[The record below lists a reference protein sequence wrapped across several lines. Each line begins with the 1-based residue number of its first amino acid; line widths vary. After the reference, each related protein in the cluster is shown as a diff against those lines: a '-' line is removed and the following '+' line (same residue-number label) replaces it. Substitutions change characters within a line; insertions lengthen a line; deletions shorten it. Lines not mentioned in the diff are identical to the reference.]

1 MILPFNHTLCYL
13 CYNGKITTA
22 DESTTKTTFWYEL
35 SAVSCG
41 AFMNSNVRILTH
53 QSGGKVGAKNAYI
66 KGRQKGDDPSK
77 IDVLID
83 NGFLDEKRL
92 SDDAKKERK
101 SLQKKLP
108 VYRKRLESAIE
119 EQKPK
124 VIANS
129 QKKIVEIQAKLNQPF
144 VKSNKKEII
153 DMTFILTN
161 AGKQWQSHKPFRK
174 SFNRYIEAY
183 IKREFED
190 LHIVTVASHFD
201 QASPHTHA
209 LLQVPNDTSW
219 SKYLREKYQV
229 EDTRDAY
236 RAIQAKFHDSI
247 EQALNRPLDPL
258 QSGRRY
264 VGLGEYKAKGNFEV
278 KLKEQSGS
286 SKTAQKSNLSQNT
299 HQTMQNDLK
308 RLKSQFQD
316 VFLEN
321 VTAETETKQE
331 QINKP
336 SKRHRHR

>member
-1 MILPFNHTLCYL
+1 
-13 CYNGKITTA
+13 
-22 DESTTKTTFWYEL
+22 
-35 SAVSCG
+35 
-41 AFMNSNVRILTH
+41 MNTNVRILTH

-101 SLQKKLP
+101 SLQKKLS
-108 VYRKRLESAIE
+108 VYRKRLEKAIE

-124 VIANS
+124 VIASN
-129 QKKIVEIQAKLNQPF
+129 QKKIEEIQRKLDQPF
-144 VKSNKKEII
+144 VKSNKKEIL

-161 AGKQWQSHKPFRK
+161 VGKQWQNNEAFRE
-174 SFNRYIEAY
+174 SYNRYIEAF
-183 IKREFED
+183 IKREFGD
-190 LHIVTVASHFD
+190 LHIVTVASHYD

-264 VGLGEYKAKGNFEV
+264 VGLGEFKEKGNFEV
-278 KLKEQSGS
+278 RLKEQSGS
-286 SKTAQKSNLSQNT
+286 TKTAKKADLSRNT
-299 HQTMQNDLK
+299 HQDIQNDLK

-316 VFLEN
+316 VFLEEQTDSE
-321 VTAETETKQE
+321 VSE
-331 QINKP
+331 QISAQEKR
-336 SKRHRHR
+336 SKQTKRNRNR

>member
-1 MILPFNHTLCYL
+1 
-13 CYNGKITTA
+13 
-22 DESTTKTTFWYEL
+22 
-35 SAVSCG
+35 
-41 AFMNSNVRILTH
+41 MNTNVRILTH

-101 SLQKKLP
+101 SLQKKLS
-108 VYRKRLESAIE
+108 VYRKRLEKAIE

-124 VIANS
+124 VIANN
-129 QKKIVEIQAKLNQPF
+129 QKRIEEIQRKLDQPF
-144 VKSNKKEII
+144 VKSNKKEIL

-161 AGKQWQSHKPFRK
+161 AGKQWQNNEAFRE
-174 SFNRYIEAY
+174 SYNRYIEAF
-183 IKREFED
+183 IKREFGD
-190 LHIVTVASHFD
+190 LHIVTVASHYD

-264 VGLGEYKAKGNFEV
+264 VGLGEFKEKGNFEV
-278 KLKEQSGS
+278 RLKEQSGS
-286 SKTAQKSNLSQNT
+286 SKTAQKSNLSRNT
-299 HQTMQNDLK
+299 HQDILDDLK
-308 RLKSQFQD
+308 SLKSQFEQAFSTDQADNGVSEQRSEQD
-316 VFLEN
+316 HR
-321 VTAETETKQE
+321 
-331 QINKP
+331 NKP
-336 SKRHRHR
+336 SKRRRHR